1 MKKKKETEPMDA
13 MNGELEAK
21 ELPEELEAQDG
32 NQTDG
37 EEEDMLEDVDL
48 FIPGDEEE
56 EEGGPAGAPAG
67 AEAGAEAVAQK
78 APEPVEVQGPPPPP
92 AVQVAR
98 GRVPEAQPPKAY
110 IRPRQDAGS
119 LSYGSRAALYLSD
132 KDEYRSMIG
141 GNKQWK

>member
-13 MNGELEAK
+13 VNSEVEER
-21 ELPEELEAQDG
+21 ELPEEMEARDDDQADES
-32 NQTDG
+32 
-37 EEEDMLEDVDL
+37 EELEDVDL

-56 EEGGPAGAPAG
+56 EGGPSGAPAG
-67 AEAGAEAVAQK
+67 AEAGVEAVAQK
-78 APEPVEVQGPPPPP
+78 EPLPAEVQGPPPPP
-92 AVQVAR
+92 AVPVTR

-110 IRPRQDAGS
+110 IRPRPDAGS
-119 LSYGSRAALYLSD
+119 LSYGSRAALYLRD

>member
-37 EEEDMLEDVDL
+37 EEEDMLEDIDL
-48 FIPGDEEE
+48 FIPGDEED
-56 EEGGPAGAPAG
+56 GAPPAGAPAG

-78 APEPVEVQGPPPPP
+78 AAEPAEVQGPPIPP
-92 AVQVAR
+92 AVPVIR

-110 IRPRQDAGS
+110 IRPRPDAGS
-119 LSYGSRAALYLSD
+119 LSYGSRAALYLND

>member
-1 MKKKKETEPMDA
+1 MKKKKDTELVDA
-13 MNGELEAK
+13 LNGEAEVK

-48 FIPGDEEE
+48 FIPGDEED
-56 EEGGPAGAPAG
+56 GTPPAGAPAG
-67 AEAGAEAVAQK
+67 AEAVAEAVPLK
-78 APEPVEVQGPPPPP
+78 AAEPAEIQGPPPP

-110 IRPRQDAGS
+110 IRPRADAGS
-119 LSYGSRAALYLSD
+119 LSYGSRAALYLRD
-132 KDEYRSMIG
+132 QDEYRSMIG

>member
-1 MKKKKETEPMDA
+1 MGKKKETQAVTAVSD
-13 MNGELEAK
+13 ELEEK

-37 EEEDMLEDVDL
+37 EEEDMLEEIDL
-48 FIPGDEEE
+48 SIPGDEEE
-56 EEGGPAGAPAG
+56 GTPPAGAPAG
-67 AEAGAEAVAQK
+67 AEAEAEAVAQK
-78 APEPVEVQGPPPPP
+78 AAEPVEVQGPPPPP
-92 AVQVAR
+92 AVPVTR

-110 IRPRQDAGS
+110 IRPRADAGS

>member
-1 MKKKKETEPMDA
+1 MKKKKDTEPMDA
-13 MNGELEAK
+13 VNSEAEER
-21 ELPEELEAQDG
+21 ELPEEMEARDDDQADES
-32 NQTDG
+32 
-37 EEEDMLEDVDL
+37 EELEDVDL

-56 EEGGPAGAPAG
+56 EGGPSGAPAG

-78 APEPVEVQGPPPPP
+78 AAEPVEVQGPPAPP
-92 AVQVAR
+92 AVPVAR

-110 IRPRQDAGS
+110 IRPRPDAGS
-119 LSYGSRAALYLSD
+119 LSYGSRAALYLRD

>member
-13 MNGELEAK
+13 MNSELEAK
-21 ELPEELEAQDG
+21 ELPEELEAPDG

-37 EEEDMLEDVDL
+37 EEEDMLEEIDL
-48 FIPGDEEE
+48 SIPGDEEE
-56 EEGGPAGAPAG
+56 GTPPAGAPAG

-78 APEPVEVQGPPPPP
+78 AAEPVAVQGPPAPP
-92 AVQVAR
+92 AVPAAR

-119 LSYGSRAALYLSD
+119 LSYGSRAALYLND

>member
-1 MKKKKETEPMDA
+1 MRKKKETEPMDA
-13 MNGELEAK
+13 MNSELETK
-21 ELPEELEAQDG
+21 ELPEELEAPAGDQP
-32 NQTDG
+32 
-37 EEEDMLEDVDL
+37 EEKEEDLLEEFDL
-48 FIPGDEEE
+48 SIPGDEE

-67 AEAGAEAVAQK
+67 AKAEAEPVPQK
-78 APEPVEVQGPPPPP
+78 AAEPLEVQGPPAPP
-92 AVQVAR
+92 AVPAAR
-98 GRVPEAQPPKAY
+98 GRAPEAQPPKAY

>member
-13 MNGELEAK
+13 MNRELEAK
-21 ELPEELEAQDG
+21 ELPEEVEAPDVD
-32 NQTDG
+32 QTD
-37 EEEDMLEDVDL
+37 EAEEDVLEDVDL

-56 EEGGPAGAPAG
+56 GGQGPAGAPAG

-78 APEPVEVQGPPPPP
+78 AAEPVAVQGPPAPP
-92 AVQVAR
+92 AVPVTR

-110 IRPRQDAGS
+110 IRPRPDAGN
-119 LSYGSRAALYLSD
+119 LSYGSRAALYLRD

>member
-1 MKKKKETEPMDA
+1 MKKKKDTEPMDA
-13 MNGELEAK
+13 MNREAEEK
-21 ELPEELEAQDG
+21 ELPDEVEVQDG

-37 EEEDMLEDVDL
+37 EEEDMLEEIDL
-48 FIPGDEEE
+48 SIPGDEEE
-56 EEGGPAGAPAG
+56 GTPPAGAPAG

-78 APEPVEVQGPPPPP
+78 AAEPAEVQGPPAPP
-92 AVQVAR
+92 AVPAAR

-110 IRPRQDAGS
+110 IRPRSDAGR
-119 LSYGSRAALYLSD
+119 LSYGSRAALYLND

>member
-1 MKKKKETEPMDA
+1 MRKKKETEPMDA
-13 MNGELEAK
+13 MESELEVK
-21 ELPEELEAQDG
+21 ELPEELEAPDG

-37 EEEDMLEDVDL
+37 EEEDLLEEVDL
-48 FIPGDEEE
+48 FIPGDEED
-56 EEGGPAGAPAG
+56 GTPPAGAPAG

-78 APEPVEVQGPPPPP
+78 AAEPAEVQGPPAPP
-92 AVQVAR
+92 AVPAAR

>member
-13 MNGELEAK
+13 VNSEVEER
-21 ELPEELEAQDG
+21 ELPEEMEARDDDQADES
-32 NQTDG
+32 
-37 EEEDMLEDVDL
+37 EELEDVDL

-56 EEGGPAGAPAG
+56 EGGPSGAPAG

-78 APEPVEVQGPPPPP
+78 AAETVEIQGPPPPP
-92 AVQVAR
+92 AVPVTR

-119 LSYGSRAALYLSD
+119 LSYGSRAALYLND

>member
-1 MKKKKETEPMDA
+1 MDA
-13 MNGELEAK
+13 VNSEVEER
-21 ELPEELEAQDG
+21 ELPEEMEAQDG

-37 EEEDMLEDVDL
+37 EEEDMLEDIDL

-56 EEGGPAGAPAG
+56 GTPPAGAPAG

-78 APEPVEVQGPPPPP
+78 AAEPAEVQGPPPPP
-92 AVQVAR
+92 AVPVAR

-110 IRPRQDAGS
+110 IRPRADAGS
-119 LSYGSRAALYLSD
+119 LSYGSRAALYLND

>member
-1 MKKKKETEPMDA
+1 MKKKKDTELVDA
-13 MNGELEAK
+13 LNGEAEVK
-21 ELPEELEAQDG
+21 ELPEEVEVQDG

-37 EEEDMLEDVDL
+37 EEEDMLEEIDL
-48 FIPGDEEE
+48 SIPGDEEE
-56 EEGGPAGAPAG
+56 GTPPAGAPAG

-78 APEPVEVQGPPPPP
+78 AAEPVAVQGPPAPP
-92 AVQVAR
+92 AVPAAR

-119 LSYGSRAALYLSD
+119 LSYGSRAALYLND

>member
-1 MKKKKETEPMDA
+1 MRKKKDTEPMDA
-13 MNGELEAK
+13 VNSEVEER
-21 ELPEELEAQDG
+21 ELPEEMEARDDDQADES
-32 NQTDG
+32 
-37 EEEDMLEDVDL
+37 EELEDVDL

-56 EEGGPAGAPAG
+56 EGGPSGAPAG
-67 AEAGAEAVAQK
+67 AEAGVEAVAQK
-78 APEPVEVQGPPPPP
+78 EPLPAEVQGPPPPP
-92 AVQVAR
+92 AVPVTR

-119 LSYGSRAALYLSD
+119 LSYGSRAALYLND

>member
-13 MNGELEAK
+13 VNSEVEER
-21 ELPEELEAQDG
+21 ELPEEMEARDDDQADES
-32 NQTDG
+32 
-37 EEEDMLEDVDL
+37 EELEDVDL

-56 EEGGPAGAPAG
+56 EGGPSGAPAG
-67 AEAGAEAVAQK
+67 AEAGVEAVAQK
-78 APEPVEVQGPPPPP
+78 AAEPVEDQGPPPPP
-92 AVQVAR
+92 AVPVAR

-110 IRPRQDAGS
+110 IRPRPDAGS
-119 LSYGSRAALYLSD
+119 LSYGSRAALYLND

>member
-1 MKKKKETEPMDA
+1 MKKKKETVPMDA
-13 MNGELEAK
+13 MDSELEAK
-21 ELPEELEAQDG
+21 ELPEEVEAPDG
-32 NQTDG
+32 NQPD
-37 EEEDMLEDVDL
+37 EAEEDMLEEIDL

-56 EEGGPAGAPAG
+56 EGGPSGAPAG

-78 APEPVEVQGPPPPP
+78 AAEPVAVQGLPPPP
-92 AVQVAR
+92 AVPAAR

-110 IRPRQDAGS
+110 IRPRPDAGS
-119 LSYGSRAALYLSD
+119 LSYGSRAALYLND

>member
-1 MKKKKETEPMDA
+1 MRKKKDTEPMDA
-13 MNGELEAK
+13 VNSEVEER
-21 ELPEELEAQDG
+21 ELPEEMEARDDDQADES
-32 NQTDG
+32 
-37 EEEDMLEDVDL
+37 EELEDVDL

-56 EEGGPAGAPAG
+56 GGPPAGAPVG

-78 APEPVEVQGPPPPP
+78 AAEPAEVQGPPAPP
-92 AVQVAR
+92 AVPAAR

-119 LSYGSRAALYLSD
+119 LSYGSRAALYLRD

>member
-13 MNGELEAK
+13 MNSELETK
-21 ELPEELEAQDG
+21 ELPEEPGAPAGDQPD
-32 NQTDG
+32 DK
-37 EEEDMLEDVDL
+37 EEDVLEDVDL
-48 FIPGDEEE
+48 FIPGDEE

-78 APEPVEVQGPPPPP
+78 AAEPLAVQGPPPPAAVP
-92 AVQVAR
+92 AAR
-98 GRVPEAQPPKAY
+98 GRVAEAQPPKAY
-110 IRPRQDAGS
+110 IRPRPDAGN
-119 LSYGSRAALYLSD
+119 LSYGSRAALYLRD

>member
-13 MNGELEAK
+13 VNSEVEER
-21 ELPEELEAQDG
+21 ELPEEMEARDDDQADES
-32 NQTDG
+32 
-37 EEEDMLEDVDL
+37 EELEDVDL
-48 FIPGDEEE
+48 FISGDEE

-78 APEPVEVQGPPPPP
+78 AAEPAEVQGPPAPP
-92 AVQVAR
+92 AVPVTR

-119 LSYGSRAALYLSD
+119 LSYGSRAALYLND

>member
-1 MKKKKETEPMDA
+1 MRKKKETETMDA
-13 MNGELEAK
+13 MNREAKEK
-21 ELPEELEAQDG
+21 ELPEELEAPDG
-32 NQTDG
+32 NQTD
-37 EEEDMLEDVDL
+37 EAEEDMLEDVDL

-56 EEGGPAGAPAG
+56 GTPPAGAPAA

-78 APEPVEVQGPPPPP
+78 AAEPVEVQGPPPPP
-92 AVQVAR
+92 AVPVTR

-110 IRPRQDAGS
+110 IHPRPDAGS
-119 LSYGSRAALYLSD
+119 LSYGSRAALYLND